1 MGHVPWLGTY
11 HAVPL
16 NCAAPWLCE
25 PPSDHLAARHRA
37 PLGAIFCSRKHEKRW
52 KLRRDL
58 EYLRTFRQS
67 QPFQVFIHINYYYYY
82 DYYYYIYIYNQL
94 LHMVSSSSVKSLASL
109 LSRCDEMPAPWPLSR
124 SVLDGAKTQWRNC
137 EYWTLWTFWS
147 WNMSLNR
154 PRAHHLSSIGLTVQ
168 SRKWC
173 LQILKSETSEEQNLN
188 HSLAEF

>member
-67 QPFQVFIHINYYYYY
+67 QPFQVFIHINYYYY
-82 DYYYYIYIYNQL
+82 DYYYYIYIQSVAPHGFL
-94 LHMVSSSSVKSLASL
+94 QFCQKFGITSVKVRWDAGS
-109 LSRCDEMPAPWPLSR
+109 M
-124 SVLDGAKTQWRNC
+124 T
-137 EYWTLWTFWS
+137 T
-147 WNMSLNR
+147 
-154 PRAHHLSSIGLTVQ
+154 LTVGFGRCENPVKELRVLNALDVLILKHVLKSTD
-168 SRKWC
+168 SRPSFFS

>member
-67 QPFQVFIHINYYYYY
+67 QPFQVFIHINYYYY
-82 DYYYYIYIYNQL
+82 DYYYYIYIYTISCSTWFPPVLSKVWHHFCQGAMRCR
-94 LHMVSSSSVKSLASL
+94 LHDHSHGRFWTVRKPSEGIASIERFGRFDL
-109 LSRCDEMPAPWPLSR
+109 
-124 SVLDGAKTQWRNC
+124 
-137 EYWTLWTFWS
+137 
-147 WNMSLNR
+147 
-154 PRAHHLSSIGLTVQ
+154 
-168 SRKWC
+168 
-173 LQILKSETSEEQNLN
+173 ETCP
-188 HSLAEF
+188 